1 MPNKLPKFFDKHKIC
16 IICEGNEEYEY
27 LKRLKDLNVWNEQYE
42 VSLVNAGGN
51 GNIPARYQDRYQNG
65 ADELVLVFCDTEK
78 KPHEQYEDIKRKY
91 IGTFASILSLFFLF
105 WTWDDIRI
113 TSTQYKCVIIILLC
127 VLALILAILWTCI
140 FKRTKTIWESPSGKI
155 KVCYSDIMKDGFDK
169 RNKEEKLF
177 VIPVNSCF
185 DTIVDEDIS
194 TCSKP
199 LVSPNSLHGRWI
211 KTMVNKGFTIEEI
224 DNKIH
229 NCLEMQNLVPKSI
242 IADEDK
248 ERGKREVYELGT
260 VAMIRGNNN
269 STFLLL
275 AISEYDKDNIAHTS
289 VDDLEMCIKSLLN
302 FYDQHGQGHR
312 LVIPLM
318 GTNLSRAGLSHND
331 SLRVITSLFQLYGDK
346 IHGEVDVVIYKGDKD
361 KVTLDI

>member
-1 MPNKLPKFFDKHKIC
+1 MNKV
-16 IICEGNEEYEY
+16 
-27 LKRLKDLNVWNEQYE
+27 NV
-42 VSLVNAGGN
+42 
-51 GNIPARYQDRYQNG
+51 IKQNLEFIG
-65 ADELVLVFCDTEK
+65 KTW
-78 KPHEQYEDIKRKY
+78 IKY

-105 WTWDDIRI
+105 WTWDDIHI

-155 KVCYSDIMKDGFDK
+155 KVCYSDIMKDGFGK

-275 AISEYDKDNIAHTS
+275 AISEYEDIINNEERMPQMEEYQGIFDRNANE
-289 VDDLEMCIKSLLN
+289 VQDLLFVQRI
-302 FYDQHGQGHR
+302 
-312 LVIPLM
+312 
-318 GTNLSRAGLSHND
+318 TNQIQQQMSKKM
-331 SLRVITSLFQLYGDK
+331 VFFQF
-346 IHGEVDVVIYKGDKD
+346 I
-361 KVTLDI
+361 